1 MEADILDGKIGA
13 VGGYDLEFK
22 EGKLTFV
29 VDVAAPGGLVSGKLG
44 LGLDAGAVLDA
55 IAKAIPGTIDDAIIS
70 VAKAA
75 LLSK

>member
-22 EGKLTFV
+22 GGKLTFV
-29 VDVAAPGGLVSGKLG
+29 VDVAAPGGLVEGKLG
-44 LGLDAGAVLDA
+44 VGVDAGAVLDA
-55 IAKAIPGTIDDAIIS
+55 IAKAIPGTIDDAIIG

-75 LLSK
+75 LLAK

>member
-22 EGKLTFV
+22 GGKLAFV

-44 LGLDAGAVLDA
+44 IAVDAEAVLDA
-55 IAKAIPGTIDDAIIS
+55 ISKAIPGTIDDALLS
-70 VAKAA
+70 VVKAA
-75 LLSK
+75 LLLK

>member
-22 EGKLTFV
+22 AGKLSFV
-29 VDVAAPGGLVSGKLG
+29 VDVAAPGGLVAGKLG
-44 LGLDAGAVLDA
+44 IAMDAGAVLDA
-55 IAKAIPGTIDDAIIS
+55 LAKAIPGTIDDAIIS